1 MRKLFS
7 YQVVAQTEE
16 ELFTVL
22 DRGGV
27 IAGMSAGAAV
37 MGSNMPIGDTSGLA
51 SRISGREWYR
61 HGFGFVSECYC
72 W

>member
-37 MGSNMPIGDTSGLA
+37 MGSNMPIGDTAGLA
-51 SRISGREWYR
+51 NLTSGREWCR
-61 HGFGFVSECYC
+61 HELGFVSKGCC
-72 W
+72 